1 MVDRQELVR
10 DQVIAGAKSVPQLVE
25 AAKVADPDLFA
36 ALKGMPA
43 ARLYAPP
50 ATAIIAWL
58 AGRYGLDWPPDVCSA
73 IALFLVSVG
82 AGVVHA
88 LKPTPVAKLAM
99 VGALLLGSASSC
111 ATATTSAAVGTA
123 IVAGQLF
130 CAAQPAVVRV
140 IGLDGGPVSV
150 LGRTALEVAAIC
162 GILGGVPVA
171 PPANAAAAPVMQAPV
186 DSTVPED

>member
-82 AGVVHA
+82 AGA
-88 LKPTPVAKLAM
+88 RCGQNRAGSVAIGRKAK
-99 VGALLLGSASSC
+99 AGS
-111 ATATTSAAVGTA
+111 
-123 IVAGQLF
+123 
-130 CAAQPAVVRV
+130 
-140 IGLDGGPVSV
+140 
-150 LGRTALEVAAIC
+150 GR
-162 GILGGVPVA
+162 
-171 PPANAAAAPVMQAPV
+171 
-186 DSTVPED
+186 